1 MTEKI
6 YTIKGTITL
15 ENGTLEEWEINNIPE
30 NDILMSTTFSNLL
43 EDITEENDDEN
54 IIPIVNYKK
63 ISVDS
68 IFKYIAH
75 LREKSETFLSTSIE
89 DYSEKSEITPE
100 ETEFNIES
108 MELMT
113 EMLDVADFLDIPI
126 ILESLCR
133 RTAFYIKGKEPDE
146 IRQIFNIKDDFSAEE
161 KAEIQEE
168 LNVINS
174 I

>member
-1 MTEKI
+1 MSEKN
-6 YTIKGTITL
+6 YTVKGTITL

-43 EDITEENDDEN
+43 EDIAEDTEYEN
-54 IIPIVNYKK
+54 IIPIVKYKK
-63 ISVDS
+63 KTVDS
-68 IFKYIAH
+68 VFKYIAH

-89 DYSEKSEITPE
+89 TYSEIIEITPE
-100 ETEFNIES
+100 ESTFNIES

-126 ILESLCR
+126 ILESLCK
-133 RTAFYIKGKEPDE
+133 RTAFNIKGKEPEE
-146 IRQIFNIKDDFSAEE
+146 IRKIFNIEDDFTVEE
-161 KAEIQEE
+161 KAAIQEE
-168 LNVINS
+168 LSVINS